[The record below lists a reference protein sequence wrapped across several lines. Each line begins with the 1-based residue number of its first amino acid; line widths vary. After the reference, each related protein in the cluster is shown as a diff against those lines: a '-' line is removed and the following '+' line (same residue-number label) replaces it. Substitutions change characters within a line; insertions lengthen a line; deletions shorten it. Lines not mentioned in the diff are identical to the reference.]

1 MAKSKTIAAQVKTVS
16 TKSNVISK
24 EKAQAEFAFGRINYI
39 LMLTGLAL
47 IFIGY
52 VLMSGGG
59 SDDPKVFNPAIFDTQ
74 RLVVAPFVTVL
85 GYVVEVFAI
94 VIKAK
99 D

>member
-1 MAKSKTIAAQVKTVS
+1 MSKQKTIVVPKS
-16 TKSNVISK
+16 TPASK
-24 EKAQAEFAFGRINYI
+24 EKITAEFAFGRINYI

-52 VLMSGGG
+52 ILMSGGG
-59 SDDPKVFNPAIFDTQ
+59 STDPKVFNPEIFDAR
-74 RLVVAPFVTVL
+74 RLVVAPVVTVL

>member
-1 MAKSKTIAAQVKTVS
+1 MAKGKTIVVPKSTAS
-16 TKSNVISK
+16 TK
-24 EKAQAEFAFGRINYI
+24 EKTQAEFAFGRINYI
-39 LMLTGLAL
+39 LMLAGLAL
-47 IFIGY
+47 IFLGY

-59 SDDPKVFNPAIFDTQ
+59 STDPKVFNPAIFDTQ
-74 RLVVAPFVTVL
+74 RLVIAPFVTVL

>member
-1 MAKSKTIAAQVKTVS
+1 MSKQKTIIVPKTAQAT
-16 TKSNVISK
+16 K
-24 EKAQAEFAFGRINYI
+24 EKTQAEFAFGRINYI

-52 VLMSGGG
+52 VLMAGGG
-59 SDDPKVFNPAIFDTQ
+59 SDDPKVFNPAIFDSQ

-85 GYVVEVFAI
+85 GYIVEVFAI